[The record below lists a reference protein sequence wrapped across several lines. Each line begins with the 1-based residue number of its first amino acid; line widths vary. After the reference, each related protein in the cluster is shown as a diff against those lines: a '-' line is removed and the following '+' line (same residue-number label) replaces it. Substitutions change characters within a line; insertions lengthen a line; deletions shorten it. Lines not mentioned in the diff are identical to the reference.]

1 MNGDARPWVVKL
13 GGSLLEDAMRRR
25 HALESVV
32 RVWKSG
38 VPVVVVHGGGR
49 KIDEHLAALGLMRSV
64 HRGLRVTGPA
74 TLEAV
79 VAVLAGIVNK
89 GLVEE
94 LRALGVAAAGVSGVD
109 GGTLVAERHPPLEG
123 VDLGLVGTA
132 PRGRADLLRALLA
145 ADLLPVLAPL
155 AAGRDGGI
163 LNLNADSAAAAIA
176 VALGSARL
184 VFFTDVDGVRDG
196 AGRTVGQL
204 TAAGAEDLIASGAAS
219 GGMRPKLAAALAALG
234 DGVAEIVIAGPERHA
249 EVLRG
254 GMGGTRLVAA

>member
-1 MNGDARPWVVKL
+1 MNGRTRPWVVKL
-13 GGSLLEDAMRRR
+13 GGSLLENGARRR
-25 HALESVV
+25 HALEAFV

-38 VPVVVVHGGGR
+38 VPVVMVHGGGR
-49 KIDEHLAALGLMRSV
+49 KIDEHLEALGLMRSV

-89 GLVEE
+89 GLVDE
-94 LRALGVAAAGVSGVD
+94 LRALGVSAAGVSGVD
-109 GGTLVAERHPPLEG
+109 GATLVAERHPPLEG

-132 PRGRADLLRALLA
+132 PRARAALLEVLLA
-145 ADLLPVLAPL
+145 AGLLPVLAPL
-155 AAGRDGGI
+155 AAGREGGI

-176 VALGSARL
+176 GALGSARL

-196 AGRTVGQL
+196 AGRTLGRL
-204 TAAGAEDLIASGAAS
+204 TVAGAEDLLASGAAS

-234 DGVAEIVIAGPERHA
+234 DGVDEIVIAGPERQA
-249 EVLRG
+249 EVLG
-254 GMGGTRLVAA
+254 GGTGGTRLVAA